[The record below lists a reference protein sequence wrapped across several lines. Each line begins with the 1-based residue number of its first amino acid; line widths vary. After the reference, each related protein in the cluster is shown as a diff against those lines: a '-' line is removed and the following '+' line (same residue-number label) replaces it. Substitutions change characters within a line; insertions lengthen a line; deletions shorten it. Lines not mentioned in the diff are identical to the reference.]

1 VGSIH
6 RFRFVAMALALMV
19 VGDSAAY
26 SGVEVVGEEVLFPI
40 KDDRAFSARLTP
52 GGRFLLYY
60 RDAALP
66 ESAQLVVRDLNNA
79 SERLLDV
86 GPSLE
91 ASTLFFFHPFDA
103 RGRIMVLPDYRD
115 AGAKFGGDL
124 KRPVQVVDLENGRV
138 ARTKITADLRYAR
151 LDPAGEMLIGPG
163 PLVTQLTNNKER
175 RLKARGRVDSVNPIA
190 PIASF
195 AKTKS
200 EGGPAL
206 ILWDYAN
213 DRSLAALP
221 VHRENTRLD
230 DYIPRWTSDGHYL
243 YYVDIDPTRTTHEE
257 QLLTRVWDVRAG
269 KLLKT
274 IPRLGPVAPGPSPT
288 SMVLRP
294 NAISGMEGLAVHDAV
309 TGATEPIPVVGD
321 ELVNTWDGKIV
332 YAKRKDGVRV
342 LCIADLVMAG
352 QHRQAPR

>member
-1 VGSIH
+1 
-6 RFRFVAMALALMV
+6 
-19 VGDSAAY
+19 
-26 SGVEVVGEEVLFPI
+26 
-40 KDDRAFSARLTP
+40 
-52 GGRFLLYY
+52 
-60 RDAALP
+60 
-66 ESAQLVVRDLNNA
+66 
-79 SERLLDV
+79 
-86 GPSLE
+86 
-91 ASTLFFFHPFDA
+91 
-103 RGRIMVLPDYRD
+103 
-115 AGAKFGGDL
+115 
-124 KRPVQVVDLENGRV
+124 
-138 ARTKITADLRYAR
+138 
-151 LDPAGEMLIGPG
+151 
-163 PLVTQLTNNKER
+163 VTQLTNNKER